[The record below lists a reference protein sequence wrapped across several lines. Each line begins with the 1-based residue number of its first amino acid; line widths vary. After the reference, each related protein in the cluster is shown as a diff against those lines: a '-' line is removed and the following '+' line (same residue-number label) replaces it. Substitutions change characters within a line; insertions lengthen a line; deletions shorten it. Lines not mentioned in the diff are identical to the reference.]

1 MYDKT
6 NPDWV
11 PSLKIGLRL
20 TTPQIRNVTLDCSCE
35 RKETME
41 AAEDSADDEDLET
54 GVACQT
60 HIHVDM
66 VDVSCQTD
74 AGMFAKGQSVP
85 SN

>member
-1 MYDKT
+1 
-6 NPDWV
+6 
-11 PSLKIGLRL
+11 
-20 TTPQIRNVTLDCSCE
+20 
-35 RKETME
+35 ME
-41 AAEDSADDEDLET
+41 AAEDSADDEDLETEDSADDEDLET

-60 HIHVDM
+60 DIHVDM